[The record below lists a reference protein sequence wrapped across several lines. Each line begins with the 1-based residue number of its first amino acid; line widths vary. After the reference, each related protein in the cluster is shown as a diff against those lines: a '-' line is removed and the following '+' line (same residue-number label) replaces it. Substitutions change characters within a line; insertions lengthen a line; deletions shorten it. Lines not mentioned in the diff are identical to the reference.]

1 MLKIPDLNQTDTE
14 SQSDIQDRGSVVN
27 VQIFFVELQTYFHN
41 MLEKYNDVGFI
52 DNNTSYSNDYHTKY
66 YTLLNKFK

>member
-1 MLKIPDLNQTDTE
+1 MYKIEMLKIPDLNQADTE

-41 MLEKYNDVGFI
+41 MLEKI
-52 DNNTSYSNDYHTKY
+52 
-66 YTLLNKFK
+66 